1 MTDKSDILRQI
12 DNVKT
17 SYQSGE
23 YRMFAN
29 FDILMSNMEKMM
41 DYYDVNDLWGETAYG
56 VNESVPYICLYVLV
70 KACVSYKSMEDLTDC
85 DKFYNFVKTWFRENF
100 DRYEG
105 KRDVCEFMI
114 DKCAEEISD
123 SLKNE

>member
-1 MTDKSDILRQI
+1 
-12 DNVKT
+12 
-17 SYQSGE
+17 
-23 YRMFAN
+23 
-29 FDILMSNMEKMM
+29 M

-56 VNESVPYICLYVLV
+56 VNESVPYISLYVLV
-70 KACVSYKSMEDLTDC
+70 VSCVDYKSMEDLTDC

-114 DKCAEEISD
+114 GKCAEEISD